1 MIKVLHIIQGYGGGV
16 SSLVRNLIVASDK
29 ACIRQDVMSF
39 IYENGEEFIEV
50 LRQNGSETFLM
61 PRPRKSGYKSFKN
74 YVLKVMKDGGYDV
87 VHCHSDGWRAVIF
100 KKLSKKAGIKLFCI
114 HAHRTSNNPGFIQNN
129 SAYFKFNRF
138 LSRKNADIK
147 FTCGTEAA
155 RFIYGDCDDYVTIPN
170 GIDLNKCNNVLSLN
184 RVELRKN
191 LGIDENEI
199 MIFHAGRFVVQKNHG
214 FIIDIADK
222 LRAKDVKFKF
232 FLAGSGD
239 LEPQVKALI
248 QEKGLEANVKL
259 LGRRNDIY
267 ELMYAS
273 DCVILPSTSEGLP
286 TVAMEAQVMGIPC
299 FASDNVTAEC
309 DMMLGLV
316 DFLSINTVDPW
327 VESIIN
333 LKNVSTPSREVIED
347 AFNKSAYTSIG
358 SFKRYLSTLQ
368 LKLSKL

>member
-29 ACIRQDVMSF
+29 SCICQDVMSF
-39 IYENGEEFIEV
+39 IYENGEEFIEC
-50 LRQNGSETFLM
+50 LNQCGSKTFLM
-61 PRPRKSGYKSFKN
+61 PRPRKSGYKNFKD
-74 YVLKVMKDGGYDV
+74 YVLKVMKDGGYDA

-100 KKLSKKAGIKLFCI
+100 KKLAKKAGIKLFCI

-129 SAYFKFNRF
+129 SIYLKFNRF

-170 GIDLNKCNNVLSLN
+170 GIDLNKCNLVLSKN
-184 RVELRKN
+184 RAELRNN
-191 LGIDENEI
+191 LNVRENDI
-199 MIFHAGRFVVQKNHG
+199 VVFHAGRFVVQKNHG

-222 LRAKDVKFKF
+222 LRENNVNFKLL
-232 FLAGSGD
+232 LAGSGD
-239 LEPQVKALI
+239 LEPHVKALI
-248 QEKGLEANVKL
+248 EERGLEDNVML

-286 TVAMEAQVMGIPC
+286 TVVMESQVMGTPC
-299 FASDNVTAEC
+299 LVSDNVTAEC
-309 DMMLGLV
+309 DMKLGLV
-316 DFLSINTVDPW
+316 KFLSINSVGPW
-327 VESIIN
+327 IEFLTN
-333 LKNVSTPSREVIED
+333 LNEFQASSREVIVD
-347 AFNKSAYTSIG
+347 TFNKNAFTSAG
-358 SFKRYLSTLQ
+358 SFQRYLSTLQ
-368 LKLSKL
+368 LKLGEL